1 MKQPDYGLEP
11 MYVDLVKDMREQDL
25 DYLMDAIRIRRNRIM
40 VSKLKGYG
48 VTCRSEI
55 HRNGSHIY
63 NTYIYVKVPGE
74 LFVAATVGECQRLLD
89 TLRSNLPLDEA
100 LKRWAQK
107 VSPVEQ
113 EEYTE
118 DMARRDTQ
126 EARAQLR
133 RDVESGRIPAD
144 IDMYADLYKT
154 TSFMDFYKE
163 ALEKDQ
169 FVQLNLL

>member
-1 MKQPDYGLEP
+1 MKQPDYELEP
-11 MYVDLVKDMREQDL
+11 MHVDLVKDMREQDL

-40 VSKLKGYG
+40 VGKLKGYG

-55 HRNGSHIY
+55 HRNSSDIHIY

-74 LFVAATVGECQRLLD
+74 LFPVAATVGECQRLLD
-89 TLRSNLPLDEA
+89 TLRNLPLDEA

-118 DMARRDTQ
+118 DMARRDTR

-133 RDVESGRIPAD
+133 RDVKSGRIPAD
-144 IDMYADLYKT
+144 MYADLHKT
-154 TSFMDFYKE
+154 TSFMDL
-163 ALEKDQ
+163 AQ
-169 FVQLNLL
+169 